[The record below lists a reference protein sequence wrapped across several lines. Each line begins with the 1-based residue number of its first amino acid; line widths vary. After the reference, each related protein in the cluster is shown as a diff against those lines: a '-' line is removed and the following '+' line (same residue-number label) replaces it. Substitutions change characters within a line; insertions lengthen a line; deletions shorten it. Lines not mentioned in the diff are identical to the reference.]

1 MEDLKLKLIFIIIVL
16 VLVPIFW
23 LLRHKIIKLKNI
35 FKENPNDSIE
45 KRQIKIDK
53 RKDLTK
59 KIIYCGVAV
68 VALGAIF
75 FILQHHNKRKR

>member
-23 LLRHKIIKLKNI
+23 LLRHKIIKIKKL

-45 KRQIKIDK
+45 KRQIKAEK

-59 KIIYCGVAV
+59 KIILCGVAF
-68 VALGAIF
+68 VALGAIY
-75 FILQHHNKRKR
+75 FILQHNKRKR